1 VQGNIGVRLVTLIVY
16 INTAGNHFG
25 RDNDL
30 FQIDAAGFLVDMGC
44 VLVDHCSH
52 AVIAASRPA
61 LQRAIRRIK
70 SGDTLVVTRLGY
82 LGSSIG
88 DAVSTLTVLAG
99 KGAHVF
105 CLDAGRTDLCA
116 SGEGSPIRM
125 LQLAAELER
134 DAKRARALDA
144 AAIAK
149 KDGTHQ
155 GRPASLSD
163 SQRQQA
169 LKALAAGSTV
179 TAIARVLST
188 SRQTIIRLRDAA
200 SRDSA
205 AVQSPPVEH

>member
-1 VQGNIGVRLVTLIVY
+1 MTLIVY
-16 INTAGNHFG
+16 INTAGNQDG

-44 VLVDHCSH
+44 VLVDNCSH
-52 AVIAASRPA
+52 AVNATSRPA

-70 SGDTLVVTRLGY
+70 PGDTLVVAHLGY
-82 LGSSIG
+82 LGSSIS
-88 DAVSTLTVLAG
+88 DSVSTLTALAG

-105 CLDAGRTDLCA
+105 CLEAGKADLCA

-125 LQLAAELER
+125 LQLSAELER

-205 AVQSPPVEH
+205 EAHSSPVNH